1 MKRCACKIGNS
12 SASIREGPFLGM
24 PAVNIG
30 SRQNARDRGGNVID
44 VDNNRNQIV
53 AAIRRQLVHGPYPSE
68 SIYGD
73 GHAGK
78 RIADILSK
86 AEFTIQKTIAY

>member
-30 SRQNARDRGGNVID
+30 TRQIGRERGSNVID
-44 VDNNRNQIV
+44 VDHDRHQIMT
-53 AAIRRQLVHGPYPSE
+53 AIRKQLDHGSYEMEP
-68 SIYGD
+68 IYGD

-86 AEFTIQKTIAY
+86 VEVTIQKRITY